1 VGNRFKTKTKWLAG
15 SLLLLSPALVAAAGL
30 GKLSVLS
37 ALGQPLKVEID
48 VVALQKGES
57 DSLTAR
63 IASSAAFRQAGV
75 EYGAVIPQI
84 RAAVEHRNDGRAIVS
99 LKSQQP
105 IDEPFVDVLVELNS
119 ASGRL
124 VRQYTFLLD
133 PVGYKGPEPIVATPS
148 TVAQSQAAPA
158 QPTPQATPIEPAAAP
173 KPASPAASVPT
184 PAPVAAEAAP
194 AEPADTSYKVKQ
206 GDTLTQIALAYKPQ
220 DVSLQQMLVALH
232 RANED
237 AFIKKNMNLVRVGKI
252 LRIPDAATVNQVEQS
267 EAVRVVSTQTRE
279 FAAYRAQLAEAVAA
293 APAAGEA
300 GQQQASG
307 RITTQVEDKPATAA
321 PTDELR
327 LSKATEGKGTAAA
340 GVATADDVAAREQ
353 ALREANTRVADL
365 ERNLS
370 DLQKLLELKNQQLAQ
385 LQNQA
390 QPQAAASA
398 SPVPAPKTEAAVP
411 VEPAVDAAASAT
423 EAPGAPATAEANA
436 ETNTEAPAADQA
448 AAPTGEAATPV
459 AQSEPE
465 KPKAEPAAKPAPA
478 PQPAPSFVDTLLE
491 DPMLLAGGGGAV
503 IALLLGLL
511 VWRRKRSASLDN
523 SLIGMTTTDS
533 SSVFGTT
540 GGRNVDTGVSGLQT
554 DFSQSAIGSI
564 DTEEV
569 DPVAEA
575 DVYMAYGRDAQA
587 EEILKEALQ
596 KDPSRQAVRLKLLEI
611 YASRKDLKAFETTAS
626 EIYAATGGQGG
637 DWDKAVSL
645 GRSIDPSNAMYGAP
659 QAAAA
664 VAPVAS
670 VATAA
675 AHEVAAENIDA
686 VPESAAPLLDLDLDG
701 GAAVQPAMPDIA
713 FESNVSQALDLDLD
727 LNLGGEPE
735 ADATPT
741 SAEEPADFSP
751 SGTFIMDAETK
762 KAVSELGESQS
773 LDIDLDAPTLEP
785 KDAKPN
791 AGLAMDFKLDEP
803 TMEQPK
809 ADVPAVDLSGLSLD
823 LNDNSEQGADSSWQE
838 VATKLDLAKAYEE
851 MGDKDGARE
860 LLNEVLKEGDGA
872 QQEQA
877 RTMLAAIR

>member
-1 VGNRFKTKTKWLAG
+1 MGNRFKTKTKWFAG

-57 DSLTAR
+57 DSLNAR
-63 IASSAAFRQAGV
+63 IASADAFRQAGV

-84 RAAVEHRNDGRAIVS
+84 RAAVEHRNDGRAIIS

-148 TVAQSQAAPA
+148 TVAQPQAAPT
-158 QPTPQATPIEPAAAP
+158 QPAPLATPIETAPAAAATA
-173 KPASPAASVPT
+173 KPASPTASAPT
-184 PAPVAAEAAP
+184 PAPIAAETTP
-194 AEPADTSYKVKQ
+194 AKSADTTNYKVRQ
-206 GDTLTQIALAYKPQ
+206 GDTLTEIALAHKPQ

-252 LRIPDAATVNQVEQS
+252 LRIPDAATVSQVEQS
-267 EAVRVVSTQTRE
+267 EAVRVVNTQTRE
-279 FAAYRAQLAEAVAA
+279 FAAYRTQLAEAVAA
-293 APAAGEA
+293 APEASQA

-327 LSKATEGKGTAAA
+327 LSKATEGKGAAAA

-353 ALREANTRVADL
+353 ALSEANTRVADL
-365 ERNLS
+365 ERNLN

-390 QPQAAASA
+390 QPQAAAPA
-398 SPVPAPKTEAAVP
+398 SPTPQAEAAT
-411 VEPAVDAAASAT
+411 DAAAPAAEVPVAT
-423 EAPGAPATAEANA
+423 PSSAEANVQ
-436 ETNTEAPAADQA
+436 APAADQVKE
-448 AAPTGEAATPV
+448 PTGEAATPV
-459 AQSEPE
+459 AKPE
-465 KPKAEPAAKPAPA
+465 PKAKAKPAAKPAPA
-478 PQPAPSFVDTLLE
+478 PQPEPSFVDTLLE

-540 GGRNVDTGVSGLQT
+540 GGRNVDTGASGLQT

-596 KDPSRQAVRLKLLEI
+596 KDPSRQAVRVKLLEI

-626 EIYAATGGQGG
+626 EIYTATGGQGS

-645 GRSIDPSNAMYGAP
+645 GRSIDPSNPMYGAP
-659 QAAAA
+659 QAVAAA
-664 VAPVAS
+664 P
-670 VATAA
+670 AA
-675 AHEVAAENIDA
+675 NIAAEPAHESMVEKTEA
-686 VPESAAPLLDLDLDG
+686 PHAAPLLDLDLDS
-701 GAAVQPAMPDIA
+701 GAAVQPATPDIA

-727 LNLGGEPE
+727 LNLGSEPSTP
-735 ADATPT
+735 ATT
-741 SAEEPADFSP
+741 EEPADFSP

-773 LDIDLDAPTLEP
+773 LDIDLGAPTLEP
-785 KDAKPN
+785 RDAKSN
-791 AGLAMDFKLDEP
+791 LGLAMDFKLDEP
-803 TMEQPK
+803 TIEQPK

-823 LNDNSEQGADSSWQE
+823 LNEGSGQGTDSSWQE

-860 LLNEVLKEGDGA
+860 LLNEVLKEGDNA

>member
-1 VGNRFKTKTKWLAG
+1 MGNRFKTKTKWLVG
-15 SLLLLSPALVAAAGL
+15 SLLLLSPALVVAAGL

-63 IASSAAFRQAGV
+63 IASPDAFRRAGV
-75 EYGAVIPQI
+75 EYGTVIPQI
-84 RAAVEHRNDGRAIVS
+84 RAAVERRNDGRAIIS

-133 PVGYKGPEPIVATPS
+133 PVGYKGPEPIVASPGI
-148 TVAQSQAAPA
+148 VAQPQAAPA
-158 QPTPQATPIEPAAAP
+158 QPTPQATPIDASPAV
-173 KPASPAASVPT
+173 KPASP
-184 PAPVAAEAAP
+184 VAAAP
-194 AEPADTSYKVKQ
+194 APAPASSEAVPAKAADSSYEVKR
-206 GDTLTQIALAYKPQ
+206 GDTLTQIALAHKPQ
-220 DVSLQQMLVALH
+220 DVSLQQMLVALQ

-237 AFIKKNMNLVRVGKI
+237 AFIQRNMNLVRIGKI
-252 LRIPDAATVNQVEQS
+252 LRIPDAATAGAVSQT
-267 EAVRVVSTQTRE
+267 EAVRVVNTQTRE
-279 FAAYRAQLAEAVAA
+279 FADYRARLAETVAAA
-293 APAAGEA
+293 APAGET

-307 RITTQVEDKPATAA
+307 RISTQVEDKPTTAA

-327 LSKATEGKGTAAA
+327 LSKAAEGKGTAAA

-353 ALREANTRVADL
+353 ALHEANTRVADL
-365 ERNLS
+365 ERNLG

-385 LQNQA
+385 LQSQA
-390 QPQAAASA
+390 QPQAT
-398 SPVPAPKTEAAVP
+398 VPAEPSAPAAEAAAP
-411 VEPAVDAAASAT
+411 VEPATEGAAATAG
-423 EAPGAPATAEANA
+423 GAPATADANA
-436 ETNTEAPAADQA
+436 EIAKPETPAADQA
-448 AAPTGEAATPV
+448 VNPASTEEAATPV
-459 AQSEPE
+459 AQAEPV
-465 KPKAEPAAKPAPA
+465 KPEPKKAKPAAKPAPA
-478 PQPAPSFVDTLLE
+478 PQPESFVDTLME
-491 DPMLLAGGGGAV
+491 DPMLLAGGGAV
-503 IALLLGLL
+503 LALLLGFMI
-511 VWRRKRSASLDN
+511 WRRKRSTSLDN

-540 GGRNVDTGVSGLQT
+540 GGRNVDTGASGLQT

-637 DWDKAVSL
+637 DWEKAVSL

-659 QAAAA
+659 QAVAA
-664 VAPVAS
+664 VTPVAR
-670 VATAA
+670 VATEIANDVQHVEA
-675 AHEVAAENIDA
+675 VAEN
-686 VPESAAPLLDLDLDG
+686 AAPLLDLDLDSG
-701 GAAVQPAMPDIA
+701 TTAQPAMPDIA
-713 FESNVSQALDLDLD
+713 FDSNVSQALDLDLD
-727 LNLGGEPE
+727 LNLGSQPA
-735 ADATPT
+735 ADAVPA

-762 KAVSELGESQS
+762 KAVSELGESQA
-773 LDIDLDAPTLEP
+773 LDIDLGAPTLEP
-785 KDAKPN
+785 RDARPN
-791 AGLAMDFKLDEP
+791 LGLAIDFKLDEP
-803 TMEQPK
+803 TIEQPK

-823 LNDNSEQGADSSWQE
+823 LNENGEQGADSSWQE

-860 LLNEVLKEGDGA
+860 LLNEVLKEGDNA